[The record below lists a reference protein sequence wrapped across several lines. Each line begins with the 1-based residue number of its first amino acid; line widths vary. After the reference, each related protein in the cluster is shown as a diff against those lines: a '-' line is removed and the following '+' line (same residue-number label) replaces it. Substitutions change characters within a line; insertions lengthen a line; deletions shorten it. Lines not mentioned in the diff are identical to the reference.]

1 VNRQPRDHDAADRG
15 ERAAPAPAGA
25 GESVQPRVRPA
36 LRGHV
41 ARRHLR
47 PAFELASRRATEVG

>member
-1 VNRQPRDHDAADRG
+1 MNRQPRDHDADDHG
-15 ERAAPAPAGA
+15 APAGA
-25 GESVQPRVRPA
+25 DASLHPRFRPV

-47 PAFELASRRATEVG
+47 PAADLPPHAPG

>member
-1 VNRQPRDHDAADRG
+1 VNRQPRDHDANDHG
-15 ERAAPAPAGA
+15 APLAPAGA
-25 GESVQPRVRPA
+25 DASLHPRVRPV

-47 PAFELASRRATEVG
+47 PAADLPPHPAD